1 MKKLLT
7 SLPLAATLMIGLTG
21 CSPVDTVVDI
31 VGPRPNPE
39 IMTLAKQAA
48 ADGMGDS
55 AFSELRRMHAE
66 QLQSEAIRLC
76 GTNPEGEAP
85 SSCDVSFDEQALP
98 PAESVA
104 DLVAAT
110 AVVVAQLP
118 AESVDLVV
126 AQAVDAAA
134 LEPVHLDTQD
144 QPTDWPGSE
153 VAADAEGAAAMLER
167 EYALSYALGVARAYA
182 DPPLRERIDAV
193 QESSAERVE
202 AVSRFIEAGTMIAD
216 PVPDPNVS
224 PVAASAPAGDPAPT
238 LADEGAPQPL
248 PAPAAGYEFPEGAGP
263 TNAAEAAQVVERL
276 QRDVVDQWR
285 IAAASANNEP
295 WRRLAIWLA
304 AHAQRT

>member
-48 ADGMGDS
+48 ADGAGDS
-55 AFSELRRMHAE
+55 AFSDLRRMHAE

-98 PAESVA
+98 PAESIA

-110 AVVVAQLP
+110 AVVAAQLP

-126 AQAVDAAA
+126 AQAIDAAA
-134 LEPVHLDTQD
+134 LEPVHLGAQE

-153 VAADAEGAAAMLER
+153 VAADTEGAAAMLER

-193 QESSAERVE
+193 QESSTERVE
-202 AVSRFIEAGTMIAD
+202 AVSRFIEAGTIVAD

-224 PVAASAPAGDPAPT
+224 PVAAP
-238 LADEGAPQPL
+238 ADEGAAQPL
-248 PAPAAGYEFPEGAGP
+248 PAPAAGYEFPEGPGP
-263 TNAAEAAQVVERL
+263 TSAAEAAQVVERL
-276 QRDVVDQWR
+276 QRDLVDQWR
-285 IAAASANNEP
+285 ITAASANNEP